1 VQISDPIGINLTKEL
16 GHSIILTDLNTNSSY
31 DITDNFIYNINSI
44 TTGQISLENYVM
56 TSINLMVSAWDN
68 ANNPSEKE
76 ILLYSVSEDKI
87 RIYNAFNFPNPFSN
101 QTKFTFELSSNAQ
114 VSISIYTLGGKKIK
128 QIDNKSYQQGFHQV
142 NWNGRN
148 QFGSLL
154 ANGVYIYKII
164 AKNSTSNTNHIG
176 KIAINR

>member
-1 VQISDPIGINLTKEL
+1 MRDPPQVNLQGSEGPAWPPKNEIRRLDKTPPSPE
-16 GHSIILTDLNTNSSY
+16 
-31 DITDNFIYNINSI
+31 
-44 TTGQISLENYVM
+44 Q
-56 TSINLMVSAWDN
+56 TSESKKGLCFA
-68 ANNPSEKE
+68 KG
-76 ILLYSVSEDKI
+76 
-87 RIYNAFNFPNPFSN
+87 
-101 QTKFTFELSSNAQ
+101 KFTFELSSNAQ

>member
-1 VQISDPIGINLTKEL
+1 MSPINL
-16 GHSIILTDLNTNSSY
+16 I
-31 DITDNFIYNINSI
+31 
-44 TTGQISLENYVM
+44 
-56 TSINLMVSAWDN
+56 VSAWDN

-76 ILLYSVSEDKI
+76 ILLYSASEDKI

-114 VSISIYTLGGKKIK
+114 VSISIYTVGGKKIK
-128 QIDNKSYQQGFHQV
+128 RIDNKSYQQGFHQV
-142 NWNGRN
+142 DWNGRN

-164 AKNSTSNTNHIG
+164 AKNSTSSTSHIG